1 VPSRRAVLGMLGTG
15 MRFHGLFPYIA
26 LDRAVYGSMLQRVVG
41 VQHFA
46 TCCSRSARGLATARR
61 GRREQTLANDR
72 LGVRWGLA
80 GGTTLATVEEVR
92 AAARFADASGFD
104 SFWVSH
110 AMAVH
115 PIVALACVGADAPH
129 LTELGTSVVPL
140 YGRHPIDV
148 AQQAMTAQTALGG
161 RFTLGIGAA
170 SKQQAEERMGI
181 PWDRPFSL
189 TREFVNGLQP
199 LLAGQA
205 AHVVGEQLTTRTQL
219 DIHAPNTPILL
230 AALGPR
236 MLRFAG
242 ARVDGTT
249 LGQCGPRTIATYVLP
264 HLDAGAAAAGR
275 ARPRVMALVRIC
287 VTEDRRGAFALA
299 QAISA
304 RYQAFPSYARVLAK
318 EGLTDP
324 ADLHL
329 IGSWQQVL
337 DGLAAYAEA
346 GVSDLRIEVSAH
358 TEAAR
363 EATRM
368 ALAAYLSA

>member
-1 VPSRRAVLGMLGTG
+1 
-15 MRFHGLFPYIA
+15 
-26 LDRAVYGSMLQRVVG
+26 
-41 VQHFA
+41 
-46 TCCSRSARGLATARR
+46 
-61 GRREQTLANDR
+61 LANDR

-92 AAARFADASGFD
+92 AAARFADAAGFD
-104 SFWVSH
+104 SLWVSH
-110 AMAVH
+110 ALAVH
-115 PIVALACVGADAPH
+115 PLVALACVGAEAPH

-148 AQQAMTAQTALGG
+148 AQQALTAQPPLGG
-161 RFTLGIGAA
+161 RLTFGIGAA
-170 SKQQAEERMGI
+170 SKPQAEERMGI

-189 TREFVNGLQP
+189 TRDCVHGRQP

-205 AHVVGEQLTTRTQL
+205 AHVVGAQLTTRTTL
-219 DIHAPNTPILL
+219 DIDAPNTPILL

-249 LGQCGPRTIATYVLP
+249 LGQGGPRTIATYVLP
-264 HLDAGAAAAGR
+264 HWDAGAAAAGR

-287 VTEDRRGAFALA
+287 VTEDRRGACALA

-304 RYQAFPSYARVLAK
+304 RYQVLPSYARVLAK

-324 ADLHL
+324 AELHL
-329 IGSWQQVL
+329 IGRWPQVL

-346 GVSDLRIEVSAH
+346 GGSDLRIEVSAH

-363 EATRM
+363 EATHM